1 MDMGR
6 VSGKIA
12 IVTGGASGMGAAT
25 ARMLACEGALVV
37 IADRNI
43 AMAQDVA
50 ESITQAGGTAMAQVL
65 DVADETSWQA
75 CIDATLAAFGALDV
89 LVNAAG
95 IGAPFGSVE
104 DLSLED
110 WRLMMSVNSDGVFL
124 GTQKAIAAIRAT
136 RDRGSIINFSSTMGI
151 VASPSTAAYV
161 ASKGAV
167 RMFTKSAA
175 LHCAKSGYNIRVNS
189 IHPGWIRTPMSQGA
203 LDELAKSGAGNK
215 AIDLTPLGRVGEPD
229 DIAYGV
235 LFLAS
240 DESSFMTGAELVI
253 DGGYT
258 AQ

>member
-1 MDMGR
+1 MGR
-6 VSGKIA
+6 VEGKIA

-25 ARMLACEGALVV
+25 ARMLARHGAAVV
-37 IADRNI
+37 VADRNI
-43 AMAQDVA
+43 AMAAEVA
-50 ESITQAGGTAMAQVL
+50 AEITASGGAAMAQAL
-65 DVADETSWQA
+65 DVSDETSWTA
-75 CIDATLAAFGALDV
+75 CIDACLARFGALDV

-110 WRLMMSVNSDGVFL
+110 WRQMMAVNSDGVFL
-124 GTQKAIAAIRAT
+124 GTKLAIAAIKTT
-136 RDRGSIINFSSTMGI
+136 RDKGSIINFSSTMGL

-175 LHCAKSGYNIRVNS
+175 LHCANAGYNIRVNS
-189 IHPGWIRTPMSQGA
+189 VHPGWIRTPMSQGA

-215 AIDLTPLGRVGEPD
+215 AIALTPLGRVGEPD
-229 DIAYGV
+229 DVAYGV

-240 DESSFMTGAELVI
+240 DESGFMTGAELVI